1 MVEACLSLGAP
12 RSLLREQEESVGRIV
27 LLVAVLMVLFT
38 TCFVILVYVS
48 HFCLIYDGIEY
59 MELPAAGPYDS
70 PPRSRSNRFVLRAR
84 LVARRAVTALRHGG
98 HAATGLASH
107 PLSLQQQSQ
116 RQLHCPS
123 FRLKDLTKG
132 TFCGGQ
138 GECPICLS
146 QYEDIDTVTHL
157 PCRHLFHLD
166 CLEKYRIPAFP
177 VVLYASFRVEYDA
190 EMDAIIMF
198 GSLCMALATMGFVI
212 YVHLSKEHAH
222 SVYEDF
228 AATGT
233 TQLLLRDHS
242 QASRLLESSSSIMPF
257 RRWLAASVDRPNAV
271 LGLPNSGEEDFGGE
285 LPRSGFVDIP
295 VSGMEDGSP
304 WPTSQH
310 VPYADPISCCVMAI
324 ATLAFVCYVRMD
336 GKSEEDQLL
345 IDTEEE
351 EADQCPMLP
360 LETEAEPWAADYSSI
375 DDDVL

>member
-1 MVEACLSLGAP
+1 VHRSFKKMVEKSRGGLPQGCMEVDNVRVRPELSLMSLSSVTSWRQQTVGNLAVGVPYYCRTMDTTEAFDLAHPAGPACLSLGAP

-132 TFCGGQ
+132 RLPTYACRREIVSSGTFCGGQ

-166 CLEKYRIPAFP
+166 CLEKWFNRSYSHPSCPLCRQHLPFVEVPCDSRARPGEI
-177 VVLYASFRVEYDA
+177 VTVL
-190 EMDAIIMF
+190 
-198 GSLCMALATMGFVI
+198 
-212 YVHLSKEHAH
+212 
-222 SVYEDF
+222 
-228 AATGT
+228 
-233 TQLLLRDHS
+233 
-242 QASRLLESSSSIMPF
+242 
-257 RRWLAASVDRPNAV
+257 
-271 LGLPNSGEEDFGGE
+271 
-285 LPRSGFVDIP
+285 
-295 VSGMEDGSP
+295 
-304 WPTSQH
+304 
-310 VPYADPISCCVMAI
+310 
-324 ATLAFVCYVRMD
+324 
-336 GKSEEDQLL
+336 
-345 IDTEEE
+345 
-351 EADQCPMLP
+351 
-360 LETEAEPWAADYSSI
+360 
-375 DDDVL
+375 